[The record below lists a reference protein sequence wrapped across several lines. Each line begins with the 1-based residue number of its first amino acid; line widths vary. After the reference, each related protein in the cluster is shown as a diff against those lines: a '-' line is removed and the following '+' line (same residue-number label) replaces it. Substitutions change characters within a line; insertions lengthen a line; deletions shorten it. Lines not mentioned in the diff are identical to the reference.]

1 MLKAIISLF
10 VLMLCLVFTGL
21 ISQVQA
27 DTLSQIQQRE
37 VITIGVKADYP
48 PWGMLSSS
56 GDIVG
61 FEPDLANL
69 VAKTLGVTLKLK
81 SVTSANRFQLLE
93 EGQVDLLIAT
103 VGDTQ
108 QRRERVTMIEPHYYR
123 SGVTALSHKD
133 ANIQDWDDLKGQKVC
148 LYGGAY
154 FNKKLIQDF
163 NIEPLILF
171 NTRDAQ
177 LALLTKKCIAWAY
190 DNGAIYHLLKSDSW
204 KHYQAKT
211 PIIYP
216 ILWSLVIN
224 KGAKSQSLGKALE
237 DITINWQRN
246 ATLYTFASK
255 WLLPEQNYLANRSK
269 IWNQQEQDGQYVCRF
284 NQAHQLPSQ
293 CDQSPID
300 KPTIQTSWWPFDDHD
315 TSWLLTALYQTLLF
329 TLAVVFLTLFFA
341 YIFTLFS
348 LLSNPYLRKLINSL
362 INVQRS
368 IPPIVLLYL
377 LYFGLF
383 SYPYGQGGFT
393 WAFVGGAIATALL
406 VLSLYTAAGI
416 SSLLEDS
423 IESLQLSRKY
433 SNLHCAFSECQHGII
448 ANLINLV
455 KASAMASALS
465 VPNAIL
471 VTTSLVASQG
481 HTLFLMT
488 LLMFFYF
495 FEVMIFSKAL
505 SYLFQRFPNAKKKDI
520 NLETP

>member
-1 MLKAIISLF
+1 MLKAVISLF
-10 VLMLCLVFTGL
+10 ILIFLLLLTSL
-21 ISQVQA
+21 ISLIKA

-37 VITIGVKADYP
+37 IITIGVKVDYP

-56 GDIVG
+56 GEIVG

-69 VAKTLGVTLKLK
+69 IAQDLGVSLKLK
-81 SVTSANRFQLLE
+81 AVTSGNRFQLLE

-108 QRRERVTMIEPHYYR
+108 QRRKRVTMIEPHYYR
-123 SGVTALSHKD
+123 SGVTALSHKE
-133 ANIQDWDDLKGQKVC
+133 ANIQDWSDLNGQKVC

-154 FNKKLIQDF
+154 FNKKLIQDY

-177 LALLTKKCIAWAY
+177 LALLTHKCVAWAY
-190 DNGAIYHLLKSDSW
+190 DNAAIYHLLKSDSW
-204 KHYQAKT
+204 KDFQAQT

-224 KGAKSQSLGKALE
+224 KGRQGQSLGKSLE

-246 ATLYTFASK
+246 STLSTYASK
-255 WLLPEQNYLANRSK
+255 WRLPDQIYLANRAML
-269 IWNQQEQDGQYVCRF
+269 WNQQTSDGKFVCRF
-284 NQAHQLPSQ
+284 DQAHHLPSQ

-300 KPTIQTSWWPFDDHD
+300 TPTIQDSVWPFDSHD
-315 TSWLLTALYQTLLF
+315 TRWLLTAFYQTLLF

-348 LLSNPYLRKLINSL
+348 LLSNPYLRKLINGVV
-362 INVQRS
+362 NVQRS

-383 SYPYGQGGFT
+383 SFSFSHTGYLSVI
-393 WAFVGGAIATALL
+393 AGGAITTALL
-406 VLSLYTAAGI
+406 VLSLYTGAGI

-423 IESLQLSRKY
+423 IESLQLTRKY
-433 SNLHCAFSECQHGII
+433 RNLLCAFNECQHGII

-488 LLMFFYF
+488 LLMLFYF

-505 SYLFQRFPNAKKKDI
+505 GYLFKCFPNAKKEKI
-520 NLETP
+520 NATSA